1 MAVYTVDPKKNVVH
15 VHDNARLQT
24 AGNNKRKKFKLSWF
38 ILPYLSYF
46 PDLEPTNQLFF
57 GFFFLLLFMQYKAQ
71 EPLKVEVYC
80 VVMYEYKKKQ
90 RVNFMELCKKYG

>member
-1 MAVYTVDPKKNVVH
+1 
-15 VHDNARLQT
+15 
-24 AGNNKRKKFKLSWF
+24 
-38 ILPYLSYF
+38 
-46 PDLEPTNQLFF
+46 
-57 GFFFLLLFMQYKAQ
+57 MQYKAQ